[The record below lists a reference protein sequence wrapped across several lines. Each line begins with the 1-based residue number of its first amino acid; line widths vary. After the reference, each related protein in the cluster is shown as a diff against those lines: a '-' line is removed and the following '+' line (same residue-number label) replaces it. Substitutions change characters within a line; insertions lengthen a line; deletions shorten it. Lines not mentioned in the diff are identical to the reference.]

1 MIPMRKID
9 ERDNNL
15 LRNLVVFLLGIAISL
30 FLLPLLASADTQGA
44 IVKVFTT
51 STIYDYDSPWQTS
64 GIEKCS
70 GSGCIISGK
79 RILTNAHV
87 VSNATFIEVQRHG
100 DPTIFTARVIAISHD
115 ADLAL
120 LQVEDDVFFNDTVP
134 LKLGI
139 LPDLRDEVF
148 VYGFPEGGEGLSVTK
163 GIISRIEVTQYVHS
177 LLSLLGLQ
185 IDAAIN
191 SGNSGGPVIMDGKIV
206 GVAMQTRKKAE
217 NIGYIIPV
225 PIIEHFLTDIK
236 DGCYDG
242 FPDDGVV
249 FQELRNSAFKNFLN
263 LPDSAAGVYINYI
276 IPGASSDGLL
286 FPGDVILSVD
296 GHSVASD
303 GTVLVRPGLRVQ
315 CDYFTVKHQMGE
327 SVIVTV
333 WRQGRRQ
340 KISISLTTRQ
350 GENQLVKLPQYD
362 CPPEYYILSGI
373 VLSPL
378 SYNYLLTWS
387 DDIKEA
393 PKDLLKYFYE
403 FREKAGEQV
412 VIISG
417 LLSSEMTAGYES
429 AVDERILS
437 INGQSFTDF
446 KSLTEMIDH
455 ALLQNKPIILEMQDH
470 AVVVVSPQKHREN
483 EKKLLQLY
491 NIDRS
496 HRVGKL

>member
-1 MIPMRKID
+1 LNKILLTRKFD
-9 ERDNNL
+9 EMGNDLLKNL
-15 LRNLVVFLLGIAISL
+15 IVFLSGIVISL
-30 FLLPLLASADTQGA
+30 LLLPLFVYADTQGA

-100 DPTIFTARVIAISHD
+100 APTIFTARVIAISHD

-134 LKLGI
+134 LKFGV
-139 LPDLRDEVF
+139 LPDLLDEVF
-148 VYGFPEGGEGLSVTK
+148 VYGFPEG
-163 GIISRIEVTQYVHS
+163 
-177 LLSLLGLQ
+177 
-185 IDAAIN
+185 AIN

-249 FQELRNSAFKNFLN
+249 FQELRNSAFKKFLN
-263 LPDSAAGVYINYI
+263 LPDSAAGVYITYI
-276 IPGASSDGLL
+276 IPGASSDNLL

-303 GTVLVRPGLRVQ
+303 GTVRSFRA
-315 CDYFTVKHQMGE
+315 
-327 SVIVTV
+327 
-333 WRQGRRQ
+333 
-340 KISISLTTRQ
+340 
-350 GENQLVKLPQYD
+350 
-362 CPPEYYILSGI
+362 SGAI
-373 VLSPL
+373 
-378 SYNYLLTWS
+378 
-387 DDIKEA
+387 
-393 PKDLLKYFYE
+393 
-403 FREKAGEQV
+403 
-412 VIISG
+412 
-417 LLSSEMTAGYES
+417 
-429 AVDERILS
+429 
-437 INGQSFTDF
+437 
-446 KSLTEMIDH
+446 
-455 ALLQNKPIILEMQDH
+455 
-470 AVVVVSPQKHREN
+470 
-483 EKKLLQLY
+483 
-491 NIDRS
+491 
-496 HRVGKL
+496 